1 MAALT
6 WQQVA
11 NPNFSSGSD
20 LFRTG
25 VNLQNSALSGIG
37 DALARFRAE
46 QVANQDSALLAR
58 SLAIDNSGDYQK
70 ALTDG
75 TMLAGGN
82 PARVSP
88 KTWQALGARAG
99 DLIAQENTRSGQA
112 ARDYTNQRT
121 QYEDMISDAA
131 RGQTAQ
137 RLGLTGPL
145 ALLSPQEQLALRQG
159 ETSLAG
165 GQLSNENAT
174 FRNRTQL
181 RDDNSSQVGL
191 TVGLNLLRQSGDR
204 TDALANLETMNDLQ
218 PQEYAAARKY
228 LEDTFGNLYTQ
239 APAASTGSRPGAR
252 PGTAAGS
259 PYDTTF
265 NFRGT
270 DTPISSQPIANVL
283 QVQEESKSSQGHSPM
298 GAFQINKATLEDFG
312 PRVLGADWKN
322 QPFTPENQ
330 EKIAEAIFN
339 ERKGGDLSK
348 TWASLPNS
356 SPGAYKNFTWNDMR
370 SVLSQGEVGQNLPSD
385 PASLRLLSQASQAD
399 VNRRVSQNNS
409 VGITADIE
417 RNLGDTRT
425 AGELVK
431 EAIDKQFPGAD
442 PGELIGLVNKIQ
454 RDNPG
459 TSAADAISIVSRSAR
474 ENRWYDPGTT
484 SIGGGFAVD
493 DTALRNNTESFTQ
506 GRADYSSQA
515 NSMTRRLGEKVGN
528 AQTKFDEAYQNLV
541 QRRAAQQVQPGL
553 STDRQERAL
562 EKAEAELKRAL
573 SQQRQDPNY
582 RPVR

>member
-11 NPNFSSGSD
+11 GPNFSGSND
-20 LFRTG
+20 MYRTAARLTD
-25 VNLQNSALSGIG
+25 NAFAGIG
-37 DALARFRAE
+37 DLLAKAQAQELASR
-46 QVANQDSALLAR
+46 DSAVLAR
-58 SLAIDNSGDYQK
+58 SLAIGNSGDYQK
-70 ALTDG
+70 ALSNG
-75 TMLAGGN
+75 SLLAGVN
-82 PARVSP
+82 PAQLSP
-88 KTWQALGARAG
+88 KTLQELGARGG
-99 DLIAQENTRSGQA
+99 DLVNQENTLSGQA

-121 QYEDMISDAA
+121 QYENLISDAA

-145 ALLSPQEQLALRQG
+145 ALMSPQEQLALRQG

-165 GQLSNENAT
+165 GQLSNENAQ

-181 RDDNSSQVGL
+181 RDDDAAQVGL
-191 TVGLNLLRQSGDR
+191 TSGVNLLRQSGDR
-204 TDALANLETMNDLQ
+204 TDALTNLESMNDLQ
-218 PQEYAAARKY
+218 PQEFDATRKY
-228 LEDTFGNLYTQ
+228 LENSFGNLYAQ
-239 APAASTGSRPGAR
+239 PSAAPGGKPGAK
-252 PGTAAGS
+252 PGTAGGS

-270 DTPISSQPIANVL
+270 DTPITSQPISDVL
-283 QVQEESKSSQGHSPM
+283 KVQQESKTTQGHSPM

-312 PRVLGADWKN
+312 PRVLGKDWQN
-322 QPFTPENQ
+322 QEFTPENQ

-370 SVLSQGEVGQNLPSD
+370 SILAQGEVGQNLPSD
-385 PASLRLLSQASQAD
+385 AASLRLLSQASQAD
-399 VNRRVSQNNS
+399 VSRRVAQNNS

-417 RNLGDTRT
+417 RNLGDTRA
-425 AGELVK
+425 AGELTA
-431 EAIDKQFPGAD
+431 EAIKTQFPGAD
-442 PGELIGLVNKIQ
+442 QAKLIGLVNQIQ

-459 TSAADAISIVSRSAR
+459 TSAADAMSIVTRSAR
-474 ENRWYDPGTT
+474 ENKWYDSGTT

-493 DTALRNNTESFTQ
+493 DTALKNNTESFTQ
-506 GRADYSSQA
+506 GRADYNSQA
-515 NSMTRRLGEKVGN
+515 NKLTRDLGTKVSS
-528 AQTKFDEAYQNLV
+528 AQSKYDEALQSLM
-541 QRRAAQQVQPGL
+541 QRSMQQQAQPGI

-573 SQQRQDPNY
+573 SKQRQDPNY

>member
-11 NPNFSSGSD
+11 NPNFSSGND

-25 VNLQNSALSGIG
+25 VNLQNNALSGIG
-37 DALARFRAE
+37 DALAKYRAE

-58 SLAIDNSGDYQK
+58 SLAINDSGAYQK

-75 TMLAGGN
+75 SLLAGIN
-82 PARVSP
+82 PARVDP
-88 KTWQALGARAG
+88 KTLQALGARAG
-99 DLIAQENTRSGQA
+99 DLIGQENTRSGQA
-112 ARDYTNQRT
+112 SRDYNNRRT

-131 RGQTAQ
+131 RGQTAR
-137 RLGLTGPL
+137 RLGLSGPL
-145 ALLSPQEQLALRQG
+145 ALMSPQEQLALRQG
-159 ETSLAG
+159 ETSLVG

-181 RDDNSSQVGL
+181 RDDNASQTGL
-191 TVGLNLLRQSGDR
+191 TAGLNLLRQSGDR
-204 TDALANLETMNDLQ
+204 TDALANLESMNDLQ

-228 LEDTFGNLYTQ
+228 LEDTFGNLYAQ
-239 APAASTGSRPGAR
+239 NPASSGSRPGAK

-270 DTPISSQPIANVL
+270 DTPISSQPISNVL
-283 QVQEESKSSQGHSPM
+283 KVQEESKSSQGHSPM
-298 GAFQINKATLEDFG
+298 GAFQINKATLEDYG

-348 TWASLPNS
+348 TWASLPNG

-370 SVLSQGEVGQNLPSD
+370 SVLSQGEVGQNLPDD

-431 EAIDKQFPGAD
+431 EAIDKQFPGAN

-459 TSAADAISIVSRSAR
+459 TSAADALSIVSRSAR

-484 SIGGGFAVD
+484 SFGGGFAVD
-493 DTALRNNTESFTQ
+493 DTALKNNTESFTQ

-515 NSMTRRLGEKVGN
+515 NSMTRNLGEKVSN
-528 AQTKFDEAYQNLV
+528 AQSKFDEAYQNLA

-553 STDRQERAL
+553 STDRQEKAL

-573 SQQRQDPNY
+573 SQQRQDPKY

>member
-228 LEDTFGNLYTQ
+228 LEDTFGNLYAQ